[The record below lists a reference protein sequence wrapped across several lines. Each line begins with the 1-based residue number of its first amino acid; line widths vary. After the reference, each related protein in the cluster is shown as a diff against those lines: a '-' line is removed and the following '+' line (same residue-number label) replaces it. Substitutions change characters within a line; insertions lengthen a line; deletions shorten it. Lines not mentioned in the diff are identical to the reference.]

1 MNGSG
6 IVWVIETAIESFIP
20 HPLPNV
26 KSKDLRSRTARYFLR
41 AFLVLG
47 EMAPRR
53 ATTQG
58 RGCTQ
63 RSLTDLGVTRPEPA
77 AGRGGGHNIQQAQY
91 KRKERVDATDPAGV
105 DPAVSTPPGGGVDTC
120 QHLLAEVLTPSV
132 STVC

>member
-1 MNGSG
+1 M
-6 IVWVIETAIESFIP
+6 
-20 HPLPNV
+20 
-26 KSKDLRSRTARYFLR
+26 
-41 AFLVLG
+41 VLG

-77 AGRGGGHNIQQAQY
+77 AGRGGGHN